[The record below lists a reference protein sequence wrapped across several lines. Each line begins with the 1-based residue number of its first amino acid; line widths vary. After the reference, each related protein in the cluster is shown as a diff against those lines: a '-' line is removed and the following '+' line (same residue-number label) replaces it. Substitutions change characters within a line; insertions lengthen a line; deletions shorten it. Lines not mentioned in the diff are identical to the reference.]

1 MYNMSQLNPK
11 LEPGDRIVLLHM
23 DDPYSAVRIG
33 TKGTV
38 TKIVRVPFDMGYQYN
53 VKWDNGSIL
62 DLLPEADSWVLA
74 TDVKPKKN
82 LTTEEFSQELK
93 TLSKHKDIIKNMD
106 YRPVLDYLRLVQKSG
121 LVNMLQA
128 RVFLMSDSKNLHKLI
143 YKFDGEP
150 EDYPELF
157 ENIDEVRDILI
168 NETIRIMQEQNMEF
182 DDSTVNRVFQKV
194 CSAVMEMYVSLYSTY
209 FKK

>member
-1 MYNMSQLNPK
+1 MSQLNPK

-23 DDPYSAVRIG
+23 DDPYSAVRMG

-38 TKIVRVPFDMGYQYN
+38 IKVVTLPFGMGTQYN
-53 VKWDNGSIL
+53 VKWDSGSTL
-62 DLLPEADSWVLA
+62 DLIPDVDSWILA
-74 TDVKPKKN
+74 QDAENKKK
-82 LTTEEFSQELK
+82 LTTEQIGNEIEQLMR
-93 TLSKHKDIIKNMD
+93 HKDIIKNVE
-106 YRPVLDYLRLVQKSG
+106 YKPVLDYLELVRKSG

-128 RVFLMSDSKNLHKLI
+128 KSFLMADSKNLHKLI

-168 NETIRIMQEQNMEF
+168 RETIRIMEEKGMEF
-182 DDSTVNRVFQKV
+182 DDSNINRVFQKV
-194 CSAVMEMYVSLYSTY
+194 CSSIVQLFVSLYGTY

>member
-1 MYNMSQLNPK
+1 MSQLNPK

-23 DDPYSAVRIG
+23 DDPYSAVRMG

-38 TKIVRVPFDMGYQYN
+38 LKIVKVPFDMGYQYN
-53 VKWDNGSIL
+53 VKWDDGSVL

-74 TDVKPKKN
+74 TDVKSKKN

-106 YRPVLDYLRLVQKSG
+106 YRPVLDYLKLIQKSG

-182 DDSTVNRVFQKV
+182 DDSTINRVFQKV
-194 CSAVMEMYVSLYSTY
+194 CSAVMEMYMSLYSTY

>member
-1 MYNMSQLNPK
+1 MSQLNPK

-23 DDPYSAVRIG
+23 DDPYSAVRMG

-38 TKIVRVPFDMGYQYN
+38 LKIVRVPFDMGYQYN
-53 VKWDNGSIL
+53 VKWDDGSVL

-74 TDVKPKKN
+74 TDVKSKKN
-82 LTTEEFSQELK
+82 LTTEEFGKELK

-106 YRPVLDYLRLVQKSG
+106 YRPVLDFLKLVQKSG

-168 NETIRIMQEQNMEF
+168 NETIRIIQEQNMEF

-194 CSAVMEMYVSLYSTY
+194 CSAVMEMYMSLYSTY

>member
-1 MYNMSQLNPK
+1 MSQLNPK

-23 DDPYSAVRIG
+23 DDPYSAVRMG

-38 TKIVRVPFDMGYQYN
+38 LKIVKVPFDMGYQYN
-53 VKWDNGSIL
+53 VKWDDGSVL

-82 LTTEEFSQELK
+82 LTTEEFGKELK
-93 TLSKHKDIIKNMD
+93 TLSKHKEIIKNMD
-106 YRPVLDYLRLVQKSG
+106 YRPVLDYLKLIQKSG

-128 RVFLMSDSKNLHKLI
+128 RVFLMTDSKNLHKLI

-157 ENIDEVRDILI
+157 ENIDEVRNILI
-168 NETIRIMQEQNMEF
+168 NETIRIIQEKNMEF
-182 DDSTVNRVFQKV
+182 NDSTINSVFQKV

>member
-1 MYNMSQLNPK
+1 MSQLNPK

-23 DDPYSAVRIG
+23 DDPYSAVRMG

-38 TKIVRVPFDMGYQYN
+38 LKIVRVPFDMGYQYN
-53 VKWDNGSIL
+53 VKWDDGSVL

-74 TDVKPKKN
+74 TDVKSKKN

-106 YRPVLDYLRLVQKSG
+106 YRPVLDYLKLVQKSG

-168 NETIRIMQEQNMEF
+168 NETIRIIQEQNMEF

-194 CSAVMEMYVSLYSTY
+194 CSAVIEMYMSLYSTY

>member
-1 MYNMSQLNPK
+1 MSQLNPK

-23 DDPYSAVRIG
+23 DDPYSAVRMG

-38 TKIVRVPFDMGYQYN
+38 VKIVKVPFDMGYQYS
-53 VKWDNGSIL
+53 VKWDDGSTL
-62 DLLPEADSWVLA
+62 DLLPETDSWILA

-82 LTTEEFSQELK
+82 LTTEEFGQELK

-106 YRPVLDYLRLVQKSG
+106 YRPVLDFLKLVQKSG

-182 DDSTVNRVFQKV
+182 DDHTVNRVFQKV
-194 CSAVMEMYVSLYSTY
+194 CGAVMEMYISLYSTY

>member
-1 MYNMSQLNPK
+1 MSQLNPK

-23 DDPYSAVRIG
+23 DDPYSAVRMG

-38 TKIVRVPFDMGYQYN
+38 LKIVRVPFNLGYQYN
-53 VKWDNGSIL
+53 VKWDDGSTL
-62 DLLPEADSWVLA
+62 DLLPDTDSWVLA
-74 TDVKPKKN
+74 TDVKSKKN

-106 YRPVLDYLRLVQKSG
+106 YRPVLDYLKLIQKSG

-128 RVFLMSDSKNLHKLI
+128 MPFLMTDSHNLHKLI

-150 EDYPELF
+150 DDYPELF
-157 ENIDEVRDILI
+157 ENVDDVRQILVA
-168 NETIRIMQEQNMEF
+168 ETIRIMEEKNMEF
-182 DDSTVNRVFQKV
+182 NDTTINIVFQKV
-194 CSAVMEMYVSLYSTY
+194 CRAVMEMYISLYSTY

>member
-1 MYNMSQLNPK
+1 MSQLNPK

-23 DDPYSAVRIG
+23 DDPYSAVRMG

-38 TKIVRVPFDMGYQYN
+38 LKIVRVPFDMGYQYN
-53 VKWDNGSIL
+53 VKWDDGSVL

-74 TDVKPKKN
+74 TDVKSKKN
-82 LTTEEFSQELK
+82 LTTEEFGKELK

-106 YRPVLDYLRLVQKSG
+106 YRPVLDYLKLVQKSG

-128 RVFLMSDSKNLHKLI
+128 RVFLMTDSKNLHKLI

-182 DDSTVNRVFQKV
+182 NDSTINRVFQKV
-194 CSAVMEMYVSLYSTY
+194 SSAVMEMYISLYSTY

>member
-1 MYNMSQLNPK
+1 MSQLNPK

-23 DDPYSAVRIG
+23 DDPYSAVRMG

-38 TKIVRVPFDMGYQYN
+38 LKIVRVPFDMGYQYN
-53 VKWDNGSIL
+53 VKWDDGSVL

-74 TDVKPKKN
+74 TDVKSKKN

-106 YRPVLDYLRLVQKSG
+106 YRPVLDFLKLVQKSG

-194 CSAVMEMYVSLYSTY
+194 CSAVMEMYISLYSTY

>member
-1 MYNMSQLNPK
+1 MSQLNPK

-23 DDPYSAVRIG
+23 DDPYSAIRMG

-38 TKIVRVPFDMGYQYN
+38 LKIVTLPFGMGYQYN
-53 VKWDNGSIL
+53 IKWDNGSTL
-62 DLLPEADSWVLA
+62 DLLPDTDSWILA
-74 TDVKPKKN
+74 ADVKSKKN

-128 RVFLMSDSKNLHKLI
+128 MPFLMTDSHDLHKLI

-150 EDYPELF
+150 DDYPELF
-157 ENIDEVRDILI
+157 ENVDNVKQILVS
-168 NETIRIMQEQNMEF
+168 ETIRIMEENNMEF
-182 DDSTVNRVFQKV
+182 NDITINRVFQKV
-194 CSAVMEMYVSLYSTY
+194 CKAVMEMYVSLYSTY

>member
-1 MYNMSQLNPK
+1 MSQLNPK

-23 DDPYSAVRIG
+23 DDPYSAVRMG

-38 TKIVRVPFDMGYQYN
+38 LKIVRVPFDMGYQYN
-53 VKWDNGSIL
+53 VKWDDGSVL

-74 TDVKPKKN
+74 TDVKSKKN
-82 LTTEEFSQELK
+82 LTTEEFGQELK

-106 YRPVLDYLRLVQKSG
+106 YRPVLDFLKLVQKSG

-182 DDSTVNRVFQKV
+182 DDHTVNRVFQKV
-194 CSAVMEMYVSLYSTY
+194 CGAVMEMYISLYSTY

>member
-1 MYNMSQLNPK
+1 MSQLNPK

-23 DDPYSAVRIG
+23 DDPYSAVRMG

-38 TKIVRVPFDMGYQYN
+38 LKIVRVPFDMGYQYN
-53 VKWDNGSIL
+53 VKWDDGSVL

-74 TDVKPKKN
+74 TDVKSKKN
-82 LTTEEFSQELK
+82 LTTEEFGKELK

-106 YRPVLDYLRLVQKSG
+106 YRPVLDYLKLVQKSG

-128 RVFLMSDSKNLHKLI
+128 KVFLMSDSKNLHKLI

-194 CSAVMEMYVSLYSTY
+194 CSAVMEMYMSLYSTY

>member
-1 MYNMSQLNPK
+1 MSQLNPK

-23 DDPYSAVRIG
+23 DDPYSAVRMG

-38 TKIVRVPFDMGYQYN
+38 LKIVRVPFDMGYQYN
-53 VKWDNGSIL
+53 VKWDDGSVL

-74 TDVKPKKN
+74 TDVKSKKN
-82 LTTEEFSQELK
+82 LTTEEFGSELK

-106 YRPVLDYLRLVQKSG
+106 YRPVLDYLKLVQKSG

-128 RVFLMSDSKNLHKLI
+128 RVFLMTDSKNLHKLI

-182 DDSTVNRVFQKV
+182 NDSTINRVFQKV
-194 CSAVMEMYVSLYSTY
+194 SSAVMEMYMSLYSTY

>member
-1 MYNMSQLNPK
+1 MSQLNPK

-23 DDPYSAVRIG
+23 DDPYSAVRMG

-38 TKIVRVPFDMGYQYN
+38 LKIVKVPFDMGYQYN
-53 VKWDNGSIL
+53 VKWDDGSVL

-74 TDVKPKKN
+74 TDVKSKKN
-82 LTTEEFSQELK
+82 LTTEEFGNELK

-106 YRPVLDYLRLVQKSG
+106 YRPVLDYLKLVQKSG

-128 RVFLMSDSKNLHKLI
+128 MPFLMTDSRDLHKLI

-150 EDYPELF
+150 DDYPELF
-157 ENIDEVRDILI
+157 ENVDDVRQILVS
-168 NETIRIMQEQNMEF
+168 ETIRIMEENNMEF
-182 DDSTVNRVFQKV
+182 NDITINRVFQKV
-194 CSAVMEMYVSLYSTY
+194 CRAVMEMYVSLYSTY

>member
-1 MYNMSQLNPK
+1 MSQLNPK

-23 DDPYSAVRIG
+23 DDPYSAVRMG

-38 TKIVRVPFDMGYQYN
+38 LKIVRVPFDMGYQYN
-53 VKWDNGSIL
+53 VKWDDGSVL

-74 TDVKPKKN
+74 TDVKSKKN
-82 LTTEEFSQELK
+82 LTTEEFGKELK

-106 YRPVLDYLRLVQKSG
+106 YRPVLDYLKLIQKSG

-194 CSAVMEMYVSLYSTY
+194 CSAVMEMYMSLYSTY